1 MSDFAVLGAGDTV
14 AGYTIDAL
22 LGSGSSAEVY
32 RAHRDGAAD
41 PVALKVLHT
50 GPNDR
55 QRVRERFDRE
65 FTIASR
71 LRHPHIVKMYAR
83 GEMDPPQVDDRH
95 SAASVL
101 WMAMEYIGGVSAADL
116 IAHRP
121 AEPDITMIAQI
132 GAQIAD
138 ALDFAHAREV
148 LHRDV
153 KPANIMVTMPSD
165 DVHAVLTDFGIAQL
179 LDDARPLARNGRVQG
194 SIAYASPELLT
205 AQRLSPA
212 TDQYALAASLFELL
226 TGDPPFR
233 RATAFAITHAHL
245 HDPVP
250 PLTRARPWLPSAL
263 NSVFAKALAK
273 DPRTRYETCSAFTDI
288 VTRAL
293 RDIPV
298 PAAPRTRRWP
308 WVRSALHDM

>member
-1 MSDFAVLGAGDTV
+1 MLEAGDMV

-71 LRHPHIVKMYAR
+71 LQHPHIVKMYAR
-83 GEMDPPQVDDRH
+83 GEMDPPPIGDKH
-95 SAASVL
+95 TAASVL
-101 WMAMEYIGGVSAADL
+101 WMAMEYIGGMTAADL

-121 AEPDITMIAQI
+121 AEPDITMIAQV

-153 KPANIMVTMPSD
+153 KPANIMVTTPSD

-226 TGDPPFR
+226 TGDPPFQ

-273 DPRTRYETCSAFTDI
+273 DPRTRYETCRAFTDI

-298 PAAPRTRRWP
+298 PAGAPQRRWP
-308 WVRSALHDM
+308 WRRTL

>member
-1 MSDFAVLGAGDTV
+1 MSDFTVLGAGDLV

-32 RAHRDGAAD
+32 RAHRDGDTD

-71 LRHPHIVKMYAR
+71 LQHAHIVKMYAR
-83 GEMDPPQVDDRH
+83 GEMDPLPVDDKH
-95 SAASVL
+95 TAPGVL
-101 WMAMEYIGGVSAADL
+101 WMAMEYIGGVSAGDL

-121 AEPDITMIAQI
+121 AEPDITTIAKI
-132 GAQIAD
+132 GAQIAE

-153 KPANIMVTMPSD
+153 KPANIMVSAPSD

-226 TGDPPFR
+226 TGDPPFQ

-263 NSVFAKALAK
+263 NSVFTKALAK
-273 DPRTRYETCSAFTDI
+273 DPCKRYESCSEFTDI
-288 VTRAL
+288 VKRAL

-298 PAAPRTRRWP
+298 PAGAPQRRWP
-308 WVRSALHDM
+308 WRRTL

>member
-1 MSDFAVLGAGDTV
+1 MLGAGDTV

-71 LRHPHIVKMYAR
+71 LQHPHIVKMYAR

-101 WMAMEYIGGVSAADL
+101 WMAMEHIGGVSAADL

-273 DPRTRYETCSAFTDI
+273 DPRTRYETCGAFTDI